1 MRNVWLYG
9 DFYSESDHSGG
20 YAFRWIYDEDMSAE
34 EYFALG
40 GISDGT
46 LHEECGYLGVCT
58 CVLREGMVESRMDF
72 TDAVHACAAAIH
84 EGWRGNPRDACAGD
98 GACAVLRAARNS
110 GVRAEGT
117 EAGI

>member
-1 MRNVWLYG
+1 
-9 DFYSESDHSGG
+9 
-20 YAFRWIYDEDMSAE
+20 MSAE

-40 GISDGT
+40 GVPDGT
-46 LHEECGYLGVCT
+46 LHEECGYLGVCA
-58 CVLREGMVESRMDF
+58 CVLRAGMVENRMDF
-72 TDAVHACAAAIH
+72 FGTVCAWTAAIR
-84 EGWRGNPRDACAGD
+84 EGRRGNARDAGAGD

>member
-1 MRNVWLYG
+1 
-9 DFYSESDHSGG
+9 
-20 YAFRWIYDEDMSAE
+20 MSAE

-40 GISDGT
+40 GVPDGA
-46 LHEECGYLGVCT
+46 LHEKRGYLGVCA
-58 CVLREGMVESRMDF
+58 CVLRAGMVESRMDF
-72 TDAVHACAAAIH
+72 TSAVHACAAAIR
-84 EGWRGNPRDACAGD
+84 EGRRGNARDACAGD